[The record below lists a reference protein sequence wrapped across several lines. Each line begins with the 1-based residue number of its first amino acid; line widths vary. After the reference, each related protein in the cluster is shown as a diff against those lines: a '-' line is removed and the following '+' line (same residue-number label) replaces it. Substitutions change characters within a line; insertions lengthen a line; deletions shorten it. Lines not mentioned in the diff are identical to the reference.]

1 MDAEVTRILEG
12 AVARVS
18 GVKEVNS
25 NSEEGNTRIRA
36 VFNPS
41 SDVDRAAADVREA
54 VSRVQRQLPDNVE
67 QLAVFKADEDA
78 EEIMRI
84 AVLAD
89 GMSEQDLATVVERDV
104 VPAFIS
110 LLA

>member
-1 MDAEVTRILEG
+1 M
-12 AVARVS
+12 
-18 GVKEVNS
+18 
-25 NSEEGNTRIRA
+25 
-36 VFNPS
+36 FNPS

-54 VSRVQRQLPDNVE
+54 ISRVQRQLPDNVE

-78 EEIMRI
+78 EEIMRV
-84 AVLAD
+84 AVLAE

-110 LLA
+110 LPGVADVPLFGSRRRFFVWSSIRVVSALTV